1 MKQNIYD
8 HPVFFEKYKDLRDND
23 KGLNEL
29 IEQPVIRKLIK
40 NPAGSNVLDI
50 GCGLGQQLAYILTKS
65 PGSVTGVDISRKML
79 DELKRRI
86 PADRVE
92 LVCSAVEDYAIR
104 ENHFDLILS
113 SMTLHY
119 VEDLPGLFDRI
130 YKGLKTGG
138 QFIFSIEHPVCTAL
152 MKGWITTEGTKVWPV
167 AGYANEGIRHQNWFL
182 EGVVKYHRKLS
193 TIVRDLMAV
202 GFQIDHMEEPVP
214 TAAVLSGRPDLEQH
228 LDRPPILIISV
239 SRKP

>member
-40 NPAGSNVLDI
+40 NPAGANVLDI
-50 GCGLGQQLAYILTKS
+50 GCGLGQQLAYVLTKL
-65 PGSVTGVDISRKML
+65 PGAVTGVDISTKML
-79 DELKRRI
+79 DELKKRL

-92 LVCSAVEDYAIR
+92 LVCSAIEDYHII

-119 VEDLPGLFDRI
+119 IQDLHGLFDRI
-130 YKGLKTGG
+130 YKGLKKGG
-138 QFIFSIEHPVCTAL
+138 QFVFSIEHPICTAL
-152 MKGWITTEGTKVWPV
+152 MKGWITAEGRKVWPV
-167 AGYANEGIRHQNWFL
+167 AGYANEGLRHQNWFL
-182 EGVVKYHRKLS
+182 EGVVKYHRKIEYNNYGFNGGRIS
-193 TIVRDLMAV
+193 NRPYGRAGTDRSSIVRA
-202 GFQIDHMEEPVP
+202 
-214 TAAVLSGRPDLEQH
+214 T
-228 LDRPPILIISV
+228 
-239 SRKP
+239 